1 MNEPAAIAAGGA
13 PVFCARRLNAPGV
26 EPVEWPGDAATVD
39 GEVRWL
45 HLDRTHPRVAA
56 WLHEES
62 GIDPVMVEA
71 LLEPDPRPRFVR
83 SGEAMLL
90 VLRTANVNPGAQP
103 EELVSVRA
111 WAEPGRIIVLRNRHS
126 AALEAFEHR
135 LFGAN
140 GDNERG
146 ETGAIVAGLVT
157 ALVDALEPVVE
168 DVQEQQ
174 DLLEDRLLGGQHRD
188 LAPLL
193 GAHRREVLQLHRYL
207 APQREVLLRLD
218 GDRPSWLSKRDR
230 NVLREAAHAGSR
242 LLDDLLLARDHGV
255 LLQEELSARAGE
267 RLNRRLYLFTVI
279 ASIFLPLTFL
289 TGLLGSNVEGI
300 PFASKEWAFAGV
312 VVLCLGI
319 ATFQWLL
326 IRRLRLV

>member
-1 MNEPAAIAAGGA
+1 MNQLARDPAGGA
-13 PVFCARRLNAPGV
+13 PVFCARRLNAVGV
-26 EPVEWPGDAATVD
+26 APLDWPGDAAAAE

-56 WLHEES
+56 WLREES
-62 GIDPVMVEA
+62 GIDPVMVDA

-90 VLRTANVNPGAQP
+90 VLRTANLNPGAEP

-126 AALEAFEHR
+126 AALEAFEDR
-135 LFGAN
+135 LFGATN
-140 GDNERG
+140 GSGGPR
-146 ETGAIVAGLVT
+146 ETGAIIAGLVT
-157 ALVDALEPVVE
+157 ALVAALEPVVE

-188 LAPLL
+188 LAPLV

-218 GDRPSWLSKRDR
+218 GDRPSWLTKRDR

-242 LLDDLLLARDHGV
+242 LLDDLVLARDHGV

-289 TGLLGSNVEGI
+289 TGLLGSNVDGI
-300 PFASKEWAFAGV
+300 PFASREWAFAGV
-312 VVLCLGI
+312 VVLCLGGRGLPVV
-319 ATFQWLL
+319 AHPE
-326 IRRLRLV
+326 V